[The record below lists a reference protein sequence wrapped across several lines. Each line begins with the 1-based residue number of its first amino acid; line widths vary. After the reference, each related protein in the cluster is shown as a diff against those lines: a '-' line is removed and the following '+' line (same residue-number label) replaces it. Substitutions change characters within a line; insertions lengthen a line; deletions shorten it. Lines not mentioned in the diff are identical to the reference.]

1 MIGEN
6 FQLPKQASTS
16 RRISTRIRAN
26 GIVAVTTGLG
36 KPVVARINDIGTG
49 GVSFLHVHDREIAN
63 SELKMDILIFDVLS
77 DDELLISH
85 LEGQVK
91 SKELVSDP
99 DSSAPIWRFS
109 VEFRD
114 LDAMHRQTLSTCL
127 SLGLNGCLN
136 TRHSPAKKVA

>member
-1 MIGEN
+1 MGCE
-6 FQLPKQASTS
+6 
-16 RRISTRIRAN
+16 
-26 GIVAVTTGLG
+26 

-49 GVSFLHVHDREIAN
+49 GVSFLHVHDREIAD
-63 SELKMDILIFDVLS
+63 SEIKMDILIFDVQS

-99 DSSAPIWRFS
+99 DSKAPVWRFS

-114 LDAMHRQTLSTCL
+114 LDARHRQTLSTCL
-127 SLGLNGCLN
+127 RQGLNGGLN
-136 TRHSPAKKVA
+136 SRYSLAKKVA